1 MPRAEPVTMAVREP
15 SEGFAYCLVWND
27 EIAGAV
33 RGSRRE
39 AFVVRGRKTEA
50 IVAKS
55 GYTD

>member
-1 MPRAEPVTMAVREP
+1 MAVREP

-55 GYTD
+55 GYTDSVIG